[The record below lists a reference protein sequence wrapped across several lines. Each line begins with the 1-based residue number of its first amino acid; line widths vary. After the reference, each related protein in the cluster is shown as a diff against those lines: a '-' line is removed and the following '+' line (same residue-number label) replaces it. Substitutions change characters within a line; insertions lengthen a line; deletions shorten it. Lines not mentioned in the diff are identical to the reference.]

1 MENKF
6 KRITLDEAH
15 EGYYP
20 KPEGIPCSTAD
31 AYTLTTDPS
40 DPAWSNVHYW
50 VKRQSFNAKLSF
62 NEGYIYILENKGQP
76 GVLKIGYTDRTP
88 QDRVKEINSAT
99 GVITPWFIVRAFP
112 CKAPLQIERLVHSQ
126 MSDYWLS
133 KEGFAITIPAAEK
146 IVMSVIEENNAF
158 ID

>member
-6 KRITLDEAH
+6 KRITLEEAH
-15 EGYYP
+15 ENYYP
-20 KPEGIPCSTAD
+20 KPEGIPCNVAN
-31 AYTLTTDPS
+31 AYTLTTDPN

-50 VKRQSFNAKLSF
+50 IKRQSFNAKLSF

-99 GVITPWFIVRAFP
+99 GVITPWFIVRAFS

-126 MSDYWLS
+126 MSDYWVS

-146 IVMSVIEENNAF
+146 IVLSVIEENNAT